1 MGFKEILVHVDS
13 TVASTSRVWLSLA
26 IARRCGSRVI
36 GLHAIQNP
44 DVPQYFKPSDA
55 ERVANLYM
63 ESAREAATMAESQF
77 RRDVKDAGVETE
89 WRSADGD
96 VARGLA
102 EHGRFADLI
111 VVGQDDTENPSI
123 IEPFLLP
130 QKVVMASG
138 MPVLVIPVGPTL
150 PSFGRRISLPGMAA
164 ARQLVP
170 FMTRSLCSSRHVRLR
185 FWPSIQPGKVT
196 LDQAPIP
203 PPWPL
208 TSKDT
213 ESPPK

>member
-1 MGFKEILVHVDS
+1 MRFKEILVHVNS

-26 IARRCGSRVI
+26 IPRRCGSRVI

-44 DVPQYFKPSDA
+44 DVPQYFKPSEA

-138 MPVLVIPVGPTL
+138 MPVLVIPVGPTQ
-150 PSFGRRISLPGMAA
+150 PNFGQRILVAWDGSREAARAVHDSLPLFQQASQLWAAHPRCLGWQPRGSSCRSSLAPFAPAGM
-164 ARQLVP
+164 
-170 FMTRSLCSSRHVRLR
+170 
-185 FWPSIQPGKVT
+185 
-196 LDQAPIP
+196 
-203 PPWPL
+203 
-208 TSKDT
+208 
-213 ESPPK
+213 